1 MSWGRGVYMPGAKQI
16 AERPDFRSQGTPMR
30 MQQQVST
37 MSHVCVFAALLGAL
51 VLVGCSRK
59 VGPSD
64 VLGTYVANRD
74 KGVDV
79 LEVKKDGTYFYTCKL
94 GKAPDF
100 ANTAHWTNSSP
111 DVSDFTSE
119 NHWSLHYE
127 DGEPRV
133 TFDNFRFCARDYRRL
148 AGFWDV
154 SVQSSWTGAMRLPI
168 DRDVNSYFVKNR

>member
-1 MSWGRGVYMPGAKQI
+1 
-16 AERPDFRSQGTPMR
+16 MR

-37 MSHVCVFAALLGAL
+37 MNRLGTFAALLAAL
-51 VLVGCSRK
+51 VLVGCSHK

-79 LEVKKDGTYFYTCKL
+79 LEIKKDGTYFYTCKL

-100 ANTAHWTNSSP
+100 ANTGHRTNSSP
-111 DVSDFTSE
+111 DVSDFTNE

-127 DGEPRV
+127 DSEPRL
-133 TFDNFRFCARDYRRL
+133 TFDNFRFCARDYRRA

-154 SVQSSWTGAMRLPI
+154 SVQRSWRGAIQLPI
-168 DRDVNSYFVKNR
+168 DRDVNFYFVKNR

>member
-1 MSWGRGVYMPGAKQI
+1 VSRCRYASGAKQI

-133 TFDNFRFCARDYRRL
+133 TFDNFRFCARDYRRP

>member
-1 MSWGRGVYMPGAKQI
+1 
-16 AERPDFRSQGTPMR
+16 MR
-30 MQQQVST
+30 MQQVST

-100 ANTAHWTNSSP
+100 ANTAHWTNSSS
-111 DVSDFTSE
+111 DVSDFTNE

-133 TFDNFRFCARDYRRL
+133 TFDNFRFCARDYRRA

-154 SVQSSWTGAMRLPI
+154 SVQSSSTGAIRLPI
-168 DRDVNSYFVKNR
+168 DRDVNFYFVKNR